1 MKGIKMRSKPRFCPS
16 SLELNHYHTAGYH
29 ERAPEPRLPIGL
41 AYLLAGAGSLF
52 LWGLIGTALW
62 QVFG

>member
-1 MKGIKMRSKPRFCPS
+1 MRSTLRFRPS
-16 SLELNHYHTAGYH
+16 SLGPDHYRTAGYH
-29 ERAPEPRLPIGL
+29 EGAPEPRLPIGL
-41 AYLLAGAGSLF
+41 ACLLAGAGSLF

>member
-1 MKGIKMRSKPRFCPS
+1 MRSTLRFRPS
-16 SLELNHYHTAGYH
+16 SPEPDHYRTAGYH
-29 ERAPEPRLPIGL
+29 ERTPEPRLPIGL
-41 AYLLAGAGSLF
+41 AYLLAGASSLF

>member
-1 MKGIKMRSKPRFCPS
+1 MEGINMWPTPRFHPC
-16 SLELNHYHTAGYH
+16 LGHNHYRTAGYH
-29 ERAPEPRLPIGL
+29 ESAPDPRLPIGL

>member
-1 MKGIKMRSKPRFCPS
+1 VANAQVS
-16 SLELNHYHTAGYH
+16 SFESGLNHYPAAGYH
-29 ERAPEPRLPIGL
+29 ESAPEPRLPIGL

>member
-1 MKGIKMRSKPRFCPS
+1 MWSSPGFRPS
-16 SLELNHYHTAGYH
+16 CLELDHYRTAEYH
-29 ERAPEPRLPIGL
+29 KSAPEPRLPIGL

>member
-1 MKGIKMRSKPRFCPS
+1 MRSTPGFRPS
-16 SLELNHYHTAGYH
+16 SLGPDHDRTAGYH
-29 ERAPEPRLPIGL
+29 ESAPEPRLPIGL
-41 AYLLAGAGSLF
+41 PYLLAGAGSLV